1 VARGRE
7 LHGES
12 PAGRPGAER
21 LHALFVGGGATLPCL
36 QDRVTYM
43 PCRAD
48 ILHYILGYSDMLG
61 QPSYTSADFDRTTGQ
76 AVQRQTFFFPLPFPL
91 CHLMT
96 LILRDAMAGP
106 LEQP

>member
-1 VARGRE
+1 
-7 LHGES
+7 
-12 PAGRPGAER
+12 
-21 LHALFVGGGATLPCL
+21 
-36 QDRVTYM
+36 
-43 PCRAD
+43 
-48 ILHYILGYSDMLG
+48 MLG